1 VRHPALR
8 AGANSHRRWHGVHYE
23 GDGPVHQWVYE
34 HKVKLRLITLGKP
47 MENGC
52 DESFHGKFRENAWTG
67 TGS

>member
-1 VRHPALR
+1 LEKVRCVPDPIVTDNGTEFTTR
-8 AGANSHRRWHGVHYE
+8 AMDRGV
-23 GDGPVHQWVYE
+23 Q
-34 HKVKLRLITLGKP
+34 HKVKLRLITPGKP

>member
-1 VRHPALR
+1 MDR
-8 AGANSHRRWHGVHYE
+8 GV
-23 GDGPVHQWVYE
+23 Q
-34 HKVKLRLITLGKP
+34 HKVKLRLITPGKP